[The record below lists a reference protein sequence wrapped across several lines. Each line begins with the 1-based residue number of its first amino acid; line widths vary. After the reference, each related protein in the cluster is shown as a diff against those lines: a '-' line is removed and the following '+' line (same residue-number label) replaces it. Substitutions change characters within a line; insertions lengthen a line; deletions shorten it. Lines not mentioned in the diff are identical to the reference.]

1 MTHGKSQTTAQ
12 SGSPAA
18 AGGTAPADGALG
30 RGDPAGRPNWNVIWL
45 RGLPSSG
52 RAGRRRPCREI
63 PVTPGGTP
71 GRRHPHCRPGKGGHS
86 HHGGGAGLFPAGAGG
101 DPGFG
106 ETSAER
112 ILDAADRMLEAA
124 GSRCGCIWA
133 RTTPLPCGAAH
144 RLPGSAGASHGG
156 AGCKTGRGTPQPR
169 QGAGTGIPA
178 YQRIF
183 PVAVCL
189 PSPAGT
195 GRGGSGGHPGSAGE

>member
-1 MTHGKSQTTAQ
+1 M
-12 SGSPAA
+12 
-18 AGGTAPADGALG
+18 
-30 RGDPAGRPNWNVIWL
+30 IWL
-45 RGLPSSG
+45 RGLAQLRES
-52 RAGRRRPCREI
+52 RAAETLREI
-63 PVTPGGTP
+63 PVTQAE
-71 GRRHPHCRPGKGGHS
+71 HPD
-86 HHGGGAGLFPAGAGG
+86 GAIRTAALEKAGIHTMAEVLGYSRQELVEI
-101 DPGFG
+101 PGFG

-112 ILDAADRMLEAA
+112 ILDAADRMWKRPAVGAA
-124 GSRCGCIWA
+124 ASGPGRPRCPA
-133 RTTPLPCGAAH
+133 GAAH